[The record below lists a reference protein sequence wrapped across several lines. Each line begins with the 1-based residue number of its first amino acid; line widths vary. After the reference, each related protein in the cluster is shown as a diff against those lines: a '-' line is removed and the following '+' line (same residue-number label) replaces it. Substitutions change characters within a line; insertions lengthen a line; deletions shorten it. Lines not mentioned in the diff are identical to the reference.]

1 MKKMEQIKLSLLLLL
16 FSVSITVSAVS
27 LPSQSYSVYNNLY
40 QRNQDNV
47 SIGRGTTFKNINMV
61 LQSGNN
67 EWGDTCVDEYG
78 PKSIECRT
86 CCGDLL
92 EEIPQ
97 DQQGE
102 YRAMHTACLNVCN
115 TGLPLGGAPLD
126 VSLWFILPLCGAYG
140 VLQRI
145 RNRKKETA

>member
-1 MKKMEQIKLSLLLLL
+1 MKKMQQNKLSLLLLL
-16 FSVSITVSAVS
+16 FSVSITVGAVS
-27 LPSQSYSVYNNLY
+27 LPTQYYSVYNNTY
-40 QRNQDNV
+40 QTNQDRVTMAYGTQFRNLNM
-47 SIGRGTTFKNINMV
+47 SI
-61 LQSGNN
+61 QSENDDWGN
-67 EWGDTCVDEYG
+67 TCVDEYG

-126 VSLWFILPLCGAYG
+126 VSLWFILPLCGLYG

-145 RNRKKETA
+145 RNRNKETA